1 MVVIAFGDV
10 KPHEVGSV
18 IQIVQALRAKA
29 FSVEAADV
37 ESEPPKSLPAPAG
50 EAPAPAGGVPGASE
64 GGPRSEARP
73 VNVHVNVVNNHG
85 TGGAVGNADCGAR
98 NGECGSENDP
108 QIGAE
113 SRRLGDASR
122 GGVEARGREG
132 TDRADSADGH
142 EVRIEKALAGIGEK
156 IDAVA
161 QQKRE
166 LAQESARR
174 QGMIEE
180 MATGADGF
188 LAGLQEKLNEGERAL
203 FFMLL
208 VRVTAGAVKR
218 FLTYAEIG
226 ERLGKVTKQAI
237 ERRVRAL
244 FDQHRGVEDYVR
256 AVRNPDKA
264 VAFSELSPSE
274 RRRLGI
280 EESYGHEPG

>member
-1 MVVIAFGDV
+1 V
-10 KPHEVGSV
+10 
-18 IQIVQALRAKA
+18 
-29 FSVEAADV
+29 
-37 ESEPPKSLPAPAG
+37 
-50 EAPAPAGGVPGASE
+50 
-64 GGPRSEARP
+64 
-73 VNVHVNVVNNHG
+73 
-85 TGGAVGNADCGAR
+85 
-98 NGECGSENDP
+98 
-108 QIGAE
+108 
-113 SRRLGDASR
+113 
-122 GGVEARGREG
+122 
-132 TDRADSADGH
+132 DGH

-256 AVRNPDKA
+256 AVRNPDRV